1 MYFAVNNYR
10 HANICNVTK
19 HPANLQIF
27 RRLFHF
33 KTPKTIGKRMA
44 IEKVSAVNPLKM

>member
-1 MYFAVNNYR
+1 MYFAVNNCLPAYIR
-10 HANICNVTK
+10 NIIK
-19 HPANLQIF
+19 HLVNLQIF
-27 RRLFHF
+27 RRLFHL